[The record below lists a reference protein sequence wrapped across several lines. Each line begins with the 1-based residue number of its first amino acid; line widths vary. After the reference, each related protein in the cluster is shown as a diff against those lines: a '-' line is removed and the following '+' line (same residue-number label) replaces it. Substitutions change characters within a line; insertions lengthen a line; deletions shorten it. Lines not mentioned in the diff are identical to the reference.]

1 MIQLDAAGRSTAIRG
16 AATEAS
22 MTASLT
28 ELDPASRSIT
38 LAINHFACPSPKG
51 AIGYVA
57 SATRFLLLAFGSSQ
71 PSPRDDFRGELDRAK
86 DHGMRR
92 VDRMDLKDKIGH
104 ALECAVGTQRCNHV
118 LRRSDMHVK
127 RRDKL
132 GKRSSW
138 GTKPISTK

>member
-71 PSPRDDFRGELDRAK
+71 PSAGATIFAVSSIE
-86 DHGMRR
+86 RR
-92 VDRMDLKDKIGH
+92 IMG
-104 ALECAVGTQRCNHV
+104 CG
-118 LRRSDMHVK
+118 
-127 RRDKL
+127 
-132 GKRSSW
+132 G
-138 GTKPISTK
+138 STEWT